1 MYGICDIHNVFL
13 KNGNF
18 IIEKMIFYIAEQFT
32 FEEVHFYYGNSFQTF
47 VENVKQ
53 KLGKPGKYFID
64 AQQGFSKRV

>member
-1 MYGICDIHNVFL
+1 
-13 KNGNF
+13 
-18 IIEKMIFYIAEQFT
+18 MIFYIAEQFS